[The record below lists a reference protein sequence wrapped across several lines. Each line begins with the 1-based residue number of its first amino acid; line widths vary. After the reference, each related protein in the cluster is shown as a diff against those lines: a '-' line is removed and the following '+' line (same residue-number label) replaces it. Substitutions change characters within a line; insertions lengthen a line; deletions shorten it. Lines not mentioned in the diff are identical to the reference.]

1 MRFGN
6 VKNATGTVTI
16 NKNWCK
22 GCGFC
27 IQYCPTKVLTASP
40 EYNKK
45 GYHPPVVTS
54 AESCRNCGYCQVIC
68 PEFAIFVKDGSEEGS
83 GKLKTSESENASTT
97 EETQSAD

>member
-6 VKNATGTVTI
+6 VKNATGVVTI

-54 AESCRNCGYCQVIC
+54 AENCRDCGFCQVIC
-68 PEFAIFVKDGSEEGS
+68 PEFAIFVKGDSDEGS
-83 GKLKTSESENASTT
+83 KERDAETT
-97 EETQSAD
+97 ARAEETHRAE